1 MQQPKAL
8 KILFLTEMCER
19 YGFYTAQAMLVLY
32 MIDHFNFIDQD
43 AYTILGQFTAMLY
56 LFPVIGGWVADR
68 LLGSRFS
75 ILIGAAF
82 LCCGYALLATEQ
94 HVLFLGL
101 SLLIIGNSLL
111 KPNISTFLGRF
122 YKEDD
127 PRCEAGF
134 TLFYVGINLGVM
146 LATLSAGYLR
156 EWSWMVCFGVAS
168 FALIA
173 AMIVFQKG
181 THYFENKGF
190 PPNDAPKKLF
200 NFLKEKRIF
209 ILWLLVG
216 LTVIYFSLTF
226 VAVSS
231 YGLYLLG
238 LLFCSYAIK
247 MVWKDGQKARRRMVA
262 LLLLFL
268 LSSVFWALYFQQFF
282 VINVLTE
289 RVVDRVVFGH
299 TIPPAVFFGLVGFF
313 VITLG
318 PVFSMIWQ
326 SGKIRIS
333 IPMKFALAILLLAG
347 SMQILSLAIGEG
359 IATQM
364 PIKAVWLV
372 AFYFVVTLGE
382 LLLSPIGLAV
392 VAEYAPKEH
401 MSLMMGGWFMSLG
414 FGAKLSGILAQY
426 AAIPLNMMNLHDS
439 LPIYQQAFQRYTWFG
454 LIVFAISLMLVPLIQ
469 KWLSE
474 TQKLTLQVV
483 DRVDS

>member
-1 MQQPKAL
+1 MQEQPKAL
-8 KILFLTEMCER
+8 KTLFLTEMCER

-32 MIDHFNFIDQD
+32 MIEHFNFADKD

-82 LCCGYALLATEQ
+82 LCGGYALLASEQ

-122 YKEDD
+122 YTEDD

-134 TLFYVGINLGVM
+134 TLFYVGINIGVM
-146 LATLSAGYLR
+146 LATFSAGYLR

-168 FALIA
+168 VALIA
-173 AMIVFQKG
+173 AIVVFQMG
-181 THYFENKGF
+181 SHNFENRGF

-200 NFLKEKRIF
+200 LFLKEKRVFF
-209 ILWLLVG
+209 IWLLVA
-216 LTVIYFSLTF
+216 LTAIYFAMTF

-238 LLFCSYAIK
+238 LLFCGYAIK
-247 MVWKDGQKARRRMVA
+247 IVWKDGQKARLRMIA
-262 LLLLFL
+262 LLLLFAM
-268 LSSVFWALYFQQFF
+268 SAVFWAMYFQQFF

-289 RVVDRVVFGH
+289 RVVNRVIFGH

-318 PVFSMIWQ
+318 PVFSMIWK
-326 SGKIRIS
+326 SGKVRIS
-333 IPMKFALAILLLAG
+333 IPMKFALAILLVAL
-347 SMQILSLAIGEG
+347 SMQILSFAIGDS
-359 IATQM
+359 IATQT
-364 PIKAVWLV
+364 PINAAWLV
-372 AFYFVVTLGE
+372 VFYFVLTISE
-382 LLLSPIGLAV
+382 LLISPIGLAV

-439 LPIYQQAFQRYTWFG
+439 LPIYQHAFQFYTWLG
-454 LIVFAISLMLVPLIQ
+454 LIVFAISLMLVSLIK

-474 TQKLTLQVV
+474 TKKNILLSQ
-483 DRVDS
+483 